1 MRKAFI
7 LAGGPA
13 WMVSA
18 LLFAQAPPRPGSPE
32 IQRLD
37 FYVGKWE
44 EAGRSRSDPSTEFR
58 KLAGEESC
66 EWFPG
71 GQSVV
76 CRETTTDSSG
86 RTEAL
91 TILSYNSAQRSY
103 GLSGV
108 DSTGIVY
115 SGTGVLEGGVW
126 TWDVDA
132 TAGDAAMRERFRF
145 RPEGPAQ
152 RSMEAE
158 IPSSD
163 GSWKRVAEVTY
174 RRKKSS

>member
-1 MRKAFI
+1 MRVSTWICCAV
-7 LAGGPA
+7 LAVPGLLPA
-13 WMVSA
+13 
-18 LLFAQAPPRPGSPE
+18 QIAPQPGSPE
-32 IQRLD
+32 IKRLE

-44 EAGRSRSDPSTEFR
+44 EGGRSRTDPSAEFR
-58 KLAGEESC
+58 KLTGEESC

-71 GQSVV
+71 GLSVV

-91 TILSYNSAQRSY
+91 YILTYNSAQRVY
-103 GLSGV
+103 GVAGV
-108 DSTGIVY
+108 DSTGNVY
-115 SGTGVLEGGVW
+115 GGTGVLEGGVW

-132 TAGDAAMRERFRF
+132 TAGDAAMRQRYRF

-152 RSMEAE
+152 RSMEIE
-158 IPSSD
+158 IPKSD
-163 GSWKRVAEVTY
+163 GSWQRVAEVTY